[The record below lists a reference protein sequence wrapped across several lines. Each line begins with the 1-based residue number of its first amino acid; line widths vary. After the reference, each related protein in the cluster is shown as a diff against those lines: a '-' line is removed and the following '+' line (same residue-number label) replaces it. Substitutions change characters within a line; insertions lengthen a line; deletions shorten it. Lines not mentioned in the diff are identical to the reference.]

1 LRAEFKPKPLDVWA
15 LGVSIFSVVF
25 GRLPF
30 KNNDEIRSKEPDY
43 DLPVASI
50 HEGDKSE
57 RISEELRLCLQ
68 GLLSKEPEQRPTISE
83 AIDRFTWLQ
92 L

>member
-1 LRAEFKPKPLDVWA
+1 M
-15 LGVSIFSVVF
+15 SIYAVVF

-30 KNNDEIRSKEPDY
+30 KNNDEIKTKEPDY
-43 DLPVASI
+43 ELPVASVC
-50 HEGDKSE
+50 EGDKSD
-57 RISEELRLCLQ
+57 RISDELRQCLQ
-68 GLLSKEPEQRPTISE
+68 GLLSKEPEARPTISE